1 MLEIKKDLKK
11 FWAINTRLNNH
22 RHFQC
27 LKNRNFH
34 FIKELKKA
42 QNWGDIMKKKFF
54 FLFSFFLGFLS
65 FVWLILRSGTKPSR
79 INYPCQKMAA
89 IYTKQWF
96 GIFLLPVLG
105 LGFFQKNTKTIFLAV
120 SAICLILLI
129 FFLSNFQ
136 KTEAEDPSPLQI
148 TPYQNTN
155 TSSDIFVL
163 KNTDGDEIADLI
175 SLMEKEGFFFYKTET
190 SPQGLIGKDDVVL
203 LKVNSQWPE
212 RGGTNTDLVKS
223 LITQICNHPLGFE
236 GEIIIADN
244 GQGRGSLSRE
254 KSNAKDISQS
264 MEKVAECFKENYKVS
279 TYLWDEIRRKEVGEY
294 EKGDMEDGYIVEDG
308 EDEDTGIIISY
319 PKFKSKFGTFVSFK
333 KGIFDEDKG
342 DYEKDRLKIINMPVL
357 KSHST
362 YGTSGAIKNYMGVP
376 AVDLTEGNPHNSVG
390 SGGMA
395 TLMTMT
401 RMPVLHIVDAIWTN
415 PYGGPSS
422 SYEEAL
428 MTRTILA
435 GVDPVALD
443 YWGAKNILLPSV
455 DPDKGDFKSG
465 FTPDMMDP
473 DNLQKRRAF
482 GYWLELT
489 LSEFRRN
496 GYNFTKDPEK
506 IKVHMK
512 VL

>member
-1 MLEIKKDLKK
+1 MEEIKKEGLEEAFGD
-11 FWAINTRLNNH
+11 
-22 RHFQC
+22 Q
-27 LKNRNFH
+27 
-34 FIKELKKA
+34 KA
-42 QNWGDIMKKKFF
+42 RTWEGIMKKKFS

-79 INYPCQKMAA
+79 IGYPCQKIAA

-105 LGFFQKNTKTIFLAV
+105 LEFFQKNKKTILLAV
-120 SAICLILLI
+120 SAIFFILLI
-129 FFLSNFQ
+129 FSLSNFQ
-136 KTEAEDPSPLQI
+136 KTGAEDPLPLQI
-148 TPYQNTN
+148 TPYQYTN

-223 LITQICNHPLGFE
+223 LITHICDHPLGFE

-244 GQGRGSLSRE
+244 GQGSGSLSRE
-254 KSNAKDISQS
+254 KSNAKDHSQS
-264 MEKVAECFKENYKVS
+264 MEKVAEYFKEDYKVS
-279 TYLWDEIRRKEVGEY
+279 TYLWDDIRRKEVGEY

-319 PKFKSKFGTFVSFK
+319 PKFKSRFGTLVSFK
-333 KGIFDEDKG
+333 RGIFDKDKG
-342 DYEKDRLKIINMPVL
+342 GYEKDHLKIINMPVL
-357 KSHST
+357 KAHYI

-376 AVDLTEGNPHNSVG
+376 ANELTGWNPHNCVG

-401 RMPVLHIVDAIWTN
+401 RMPVLHLIDAIWTN
-415 PYGGPSS
+415 PYGGPKI

-455 DPDKGDFKSG
+455 DPDKVKYG
-465 FTPDMMDP
+465 FPPDMMDP
-473 DNLQKRRAF
+473 DNLNPLNPTQDAEIPESRPF

-489 LSEFRRN
+489 LREFRRN
-496 GYNFTKDPEK
+496 GYHFTKDPEK

-512 VL
+512 IL

>member
-1 MLEIKKDLKK
+1 MVEIKKEGLEEALGNQNPVAQPPASPMSQEQE
-11 FWAINTRLNNH
+11 FS
-22 RHFQC
+22 
-27 LKNRNFH
+27 FH
-34 FIKELKKA
+34 QGAQKA
-42 QNWGDIMKKKFF
+42 QTWGDIMKKKFS
-54 FLFSFFLGFLS
+54 FLFYFLLGFLS

-79 INYPCQKMAA
+79 IDYPCQKMAA

-105 LGFFQKNTKTIFLAV
+105 LGFFKKNKNTIFLTV
-120 SAICLILLI
+120 SAIFLI
-129 FFLSNFQ
+129 FLIFLLSNFQ
-136 KTEAEDPSPLQI
+136 KTEAEDPLPLQI
-148 TPYQNTN
+148 TSYQNTN

-163 KNTDGDEIADLI
+163 KNTDGDEVADLI
-175 SLMEKEGFFFYKTET
+175 SIMEEKGFFFYKTET
-190 SPQGLIGKDDVVL
+190 SQGLIGKDDVVL
-203 LKVNSQWPE
+203 LKVNAQWSE

-223 LITQICNHPLGFE
+223 LITQICDHPLGFE

-244 GQGRGSLSRE
+244 GQGRGSLSWKR
-254 KSNAKDISQS
+254 SNAKDISQS
-264 MEKVAECFKENYKVS
+264 MEKVAEYFKEDYKVS
-279 TYLWDEIRRKEVGEY
+279 TYLWDEIREKEVGEY
-294 EKGDMEDGYIVEDG
+294 EKGDMEDGYIIEDG

-319 PKFKSKFGTFVSFK
+319 PKFKSRFGTFVSFK

-342 DYEKDRLKIINMPVL
+342 NYEKDRLKIINMPVL

-362 YGTSGAIKNYMGVP
+362 YGTTGAIKNYMGVP
-376 AVDLTEGNPHNSVG
+376 ANELTGRNPHNSVG

-415 PYGGPSS
+415 PHTGPSS
-422 SYEEAL
+422 SYEDAL
-428 MTRTILA
+428 MTRTVLA
-435 GVDPVALD
+435 GADPVALD
-443 YWGAKNILLPSV
+443 FWGAKNILLPSV
-455 DPDKGDFKSG
+455 DPDKKDFKSG

-496 GYNFTKDPEK
+496 GYNFTKDTEK

-512 VL
+512 

>member
-1 MLEIKKDLKK
+1 
-11 FWAINTRLNNH
+11 
-22 RHFQC
+22 
-27 LKNRNFH
+27 
-34 FIKELKKA
+34 
-42 QNWGDIMKKKFF
+42 MKKKFSF
-54 FLFSFFLGFLS
+54 IFSFILGFLS

-79 INYPCQKMAA
+79 IHYPCQQMAA
-89 IYTKQWF
+89 VYTKQWF

-105 LGFFQKNTKTIFLAV
+105 LGVFQKNKKKIFLAV
-120 SAICLILLI
+120 SAILLIFLI

-136 KTEAEDPSPLQI
+136 KTGAEDPLPLQI
-148 TPYQNTN
+148 TPDQNTN

-163 KNTDGDEIADLI
+163 KNTDGDDVADLT
-175 SLMEKEGFFFYKTET
+175 SLMEEEGFFFYKTET

-203 LKVNSQWPE
+203 LKVNAQWPE

-244 GQGRGSLSRE
+244 GQGSGSLSRE
-254 KSNAKDISQS
+254 KSNAKDHSQS
-264 MEKVAECFKENYKVS
+264 MEKVAEYFKEDYKVS
-279 TYLWDEIRRKEVGEY
+279 TYLWDEIMGKEVGEY
-294 EKGDMEDGYIVEDG
+294 EKGDMEDGYVIEDG

-319 PKFKSKFGTFVSFK
+319 PKFKSRFGTFISFK

-342 DYEKDRLKIINMPVL
+342 DYEKYRLKIINMPVL
-357 KSHST
+357 KSHYI

-376 AVDLTEGNPHNSVG
+376 ANYLTKGNPHYSVG

-401 RMPVLHIVDAIWTN
+401 RMPVLHLIDAIWIN
-415 PYGGPSS
+415 PYWGPKS
-422 SYEEAL
+422 SYKEAL

-435 GVDPVALD
+435 GTDPVALD
-443 YWGAKNILLPSV
+443 FWGAKNILLASF
-455 DPDKGDFKSG
+455 DPEDSSFP
-465 FTPDMMDP
+465 PDMMDP
-473 DNLQKRRAF
+473 DNLNPLNPNQNAEIPESRAF

>member
-1 MLEIKKDLKK
+1 
-11 FWAINTRLNNH
+11 
-22 RHFQC
+22 
-27 LKNRNFH
+27 
-34 FIKELKKA
+34 
-42 QNWGDIMKKKFF
+42 MKKKFSLLLY
-54 FLFSFFLGFLS
+54 FLLGFSS
-65 FVWLILRSGTKPSR
+65 FVWLILRSGTKLSR

-89 IYTKQWF
+89 INTKQWF

-105 LGFFQKNTKTIFLAV
+105 LESFKKNKRTIFLAV
-120 SAICLILLI
+120 SAIFLFSLI
-129 FFLSNFQ
+129 FLLSNLQ
-136 KTEAEDPSPLQI
+136 KTVAEDPLSLQI
-148 TPYQNTN
+148 TSYQDTN

-163 KNTDGDEIADLI
+163 KNTDGDNVADLI
-175 SLMEKEGFFFYKTET
+175 SIMEEEGFFFYKTET
-190 SPQGLIGKDDVVL
+190 SQGLIGKDDVVL

-223 LITQICNHPLGFE
+223 LIAQICDHPLGFE
-236 GEIIIADN
+236 GEIIIADS
-244 GQGRGSLSRE
+244 GQGRGSLSWK

-264 MEKVAECFKENYKVS
+264 MEKVAEYFKEDYKVS
-279 TYLWDEIRRKEVGEY
+279 TYLWDEITGKEVDEY

-319 PKFKSKFGTFVSFK
+319 PKFKSRFGTFVSFK
-333 KGIFDEDKG
+333 KGIFNEDKG

-357 KSHST
+357 KSHTT
-362 YGTSGAIKNYMGVP
+362 YGTTGAIKNYMGVP
-376 AVDLTEGNPHNSVG
+376 ANDMTGSNPHNSVG

-415 PYGGPSS
+415 PHGGPSS
-422 SYEEAL
+422 SYEDAL
-428 MTRTILA
+428 MTRTVLA
-435 GVDPVALD
+435 GADPVALD
-443 YWGAKNILLPSV
+443 FWGAKNILLPSV
-455 DPDKGDFKSG
+455 DPDRVKYG

-473 DNLQKRRAF
+473 DNLQKRGAF

-512 VL
+512 

>member
-1 MLEIKKDLKK
+1 
-11 FWAINTRLNNH
+11 
-22 RHFQC
+22 
-27 LKNRNFH
+27 
-34 FIKELKKA
+34 
-42 QNWGDIMKKKFF
+42 MKKKFS
-54 FLFSFFLGFLS
+54 FLFYFLLGFLS

-79 INYPCQKMAA
+79 IGYPCQKIAA

-105 LGFFQKNTKTIFLAV
+105 LEFFQKNKKTIFLVV
-120 SAICLILLI
+120 SAIFLI
-129 FFLSNFQ
+129 FLLSNFQ
-136 KTEAEDPSPLQI
+136 KTEAEDPLPLQI
-148 TPYQNTN
+148 TSYQNTN

-163 KNTDGDEIADLI
+163 KNTDGDEVADLI
-175 SLMEKEGFFFYKTET
+175 SIMEEEGFFFYKTET

-203 LKVNSQWPE
+203 LKVNAQWPE

-244 GQGRGSLSRE
+244 GQGNGSLSRE
-254 KSNAKDISQS
+254 TSNAKDISQS
-264 MEKVAECFKENYKVS
+264 MEKVAEYFKEDCKVS
-279 TYLWDEIRRKEVGEY
+279 TYLWDEIRGKEVSEY
-294 EKGDMEDGYIVEDG
+294 EKGDMEDGYVVEDG

-319 PKFKSKFGTFVSFK
+319 PKFKSRFGTFVSFK

-342 DYEKDRLKIINMPVL
+342 VYEKDRLKIINMPVL
-357 KSHST
+357 KSHFI
-362 YGTSGAIKNYMGVP
+362 YGTTGAIKNYMGVP
-376 AVDLTEGNPHNSVG
+376 ANKLTGGNPHNSVG

-401 RMPVLHIVDAIWTN
+401 RMPVLHIVDAIWIN
-415 PYGGPSS
+415 PHTGPLS
-422 SYEEAL
+422 SYEDAL

-435 GVDPVALD
+435 GTDPVALD
-443 YWGAKNILLPSV
+443 FWGAKNILLPSV
-455 DPDKGDFKSG
+455 DPDREDFKYD

-473 DNLQKRRAF
+473 DNLNPTGGAEIPESKAF

-512 VL
+512 ELATQDMY

>member
-1 MLEIKKDLKK
+1 MEEINKKGLEETLGD
-11 FWAINTRLNNH
+11 
-22 RHFQC
+22 Q
-27 LKNRNFH
+27 
-34 FIKELKKA
+34 KA
-42 QNWGDIMKKKFF
+42 QTWGDIMKKKFS
-54 FLFSFFLGFLS
+54 FLFYFLLGFLS

-79 INYPCQKMAA
+79 IHYPCQQMAA

-105 LGFFQKNTKTIFLAV
+105 LGVFQKNKKKIFLAV
-120 SAICLILLI
+120 SAILLI
-129 FFLSNFQ
+129 FLIFLLGNFQ
-136 KTEAEDPSPLQI
+136 KTEAEDPLPLQI
-148 TPYQNTN
+148 TSDQDTN
-155 TSSDIFVL
+155 ASSDIFVL
-163 KNTDGDEIADLI
+163 KNTDGDEVADLI
-175 SLMEKEGFFFYKTET
+175 SLMEEEGFFFYKTET
-190 SPQGLIGKDDVVL
+190 SQGLIGKDDVVL
-203 LKVNSQWPE
+203 LEVNAQWPE

-223 LITQICNHPLGFE
+223 LITQICDHPLGFE

-244 GQGRGSLSRE
+244 GQGRGSLSWD
-254 KSNAKDISQS
+254 KSNAKDHSQS
-264 MEKVAECFKENYKVS
+264 MEKVAEYFKEDYKVS
-279 TYLWDEIRRKEVGEY
+279 TYLWDDIRRKKVGEY

-319 PKFKSKFGTFVSFK
+319 PKFKSRFGTLVSFK
-333 KGIFDEDKG
+333 KGIFDQDKG

-357 KSHST
+357 KSHSI
-362 YGTSGAIKNYMGVP
+362 YGTTGAIKNYMGVP
-376 AVDLTEGNPHNSVG
+376 ANGLTGSNPHNSVG

-401 RMPVLHIVDAIWTN
+401 RMPVLHLVDAIWTN
-415 PYGGPSS
+415 PYEGPRS
-422 SYEEAL
+422 SYEDAL
-428 MTRTILA
+428 MTRTILS

-455 DPDKGDFKSG
+455 DPDRVKSG
-465 FTPDMMDP
+465 FSPDMMDP

>member
-1 MLEIKKDLKK
+1 
-11 FWAINTRLNNH
+11 
-22 RHFQC
+22 
-27 LKNRNFH
+27 
-34 FIKELKKA
+34 
-42 QNWGDIMKKKFF
+42 MKKKFS
-54 FLFSFFLGFLS
+54 FLLYFFLGFLS

-79 INYPCQKMAA
+79 INYPCQKMAV

-96 GIFLLPVLG
+96 GLFLLPVLG
-105 LGFFQKNTKTIFLAV
+105 LGFFKKNKKTIFLVV
-120 SAICLILLI
+120 SGIFL
-129 FFLSNFQ
+129 FFLLNNFQ
-136 KTEAEDPSPLQI
+136 KIEAEDLLLPQI
-148 TPYQNTN
+148 TSYQDTN

-163 KNTDGDEIADLI
+163 KNTDGDDITDLI
-175 SLMEKEGFFFYKTET
+175 SIMEEEGFFFYKTET
-190 SPQGLIGKDDVVL
+190 SQGLIGKDDVVL

-223 LITQICNHPLGFE
+223 VIAQICDHPLGFE
-236 GEIIIADN
+236 GEIIIADS
-244 GQGRGSLSRE
+244 GQGRGSLSWKR
-254 KSNAKDISQS
+254 SNAKDISQS
-264 MEKVAECFKENYKVS
+264 MEKVAEYFKEDYKVS
-279 TYLWDEIRRKEVGEY
+279 TYLWDDIRRKEVSEY
-294 EKGDMEDGYIVEDG
+294 EKGDMKDGYIVEDG

-319 PKFKSKFGTFVSFK
+319 PKFESRFGTYVSFK

-357 KSHST
+357 KSHII
-362 YGTSGAIKNYMGVP
+362 YGTTGAIKNYMGVP
-376 AVDLTEGNPHNSVG
+376 SNELTNRNPHNSVG

-415 PYGGPSS
+415 PHGGPSS
-422 SYEEAL
+422 SYEDAL

-435 GVDPVALD
+435 GADPVALD
-443 YWGAKNILLPSV
+443 FWGAKNILLPSV
-455 DPDKGDFKSG
+455 DPDRKDFKFG

-473 DNLQKRRAF
+473 HNLQKRGAF

-496 GYNFTKDPEK
+496 GYNFTKNPEK

-512 VL
+512 

>member
-1 MLEIKKDLKK
+1 M
-11 FWAINTRLNNH
+11 
-22 RHFQC
+22 
-27 LKNRNFH
+27 
-34 FIKELKKA
+34 
-42 QNWGDIMKKKFF
+42 
-54 FLFSFFLGFLS
+54 S

-79 INYPCQKMAA
+79 IDYPCQKMAA

-105 LGFFQKNTKTIFLAV
+105 LGFFKKNKKTIFLAV
-120 SAICLILLI
+120 SAIFLFSLI
-129 FFLSNFQ
+129 FLFINLQ
-136 KTEAEDPSPLQI
+136 KTEAEDPLPLQI
-148 TPYQNTN
+148 TSYQDTD

-163 KNTDGDEIADLI
+163 TNTDGDNVADLI
-175 SLMEKEGFFFYKTET
+175 SLMEEEGFFFYKTET
-190 SPQGLIGKDDVVL
+190 SQGLIGKDDVVL
-203 LKVNSQWPE
+203 LKVNAQWPE

-244 GQGRGSLSRE
+244 GQGVGSLSWK

-264 MEKVAECFKENYKVS
+264 MEKVAEYFKEDYKVS
-279 TYLWDEIRRKEVGEY
+279 TYLWDEIGKKEVGEY
-294 EKGDMEDGYIVEDG
+294 EKGDMEDGYVIEDG

-319 PKFKSKFGTFVSFK
+319 PKFKSRFGTFVSFK
-333 KGIFDEDKG
+333 KGIFDKDKG

-357 KSHST
+357 KSHYI
-362 YGTSGAIKNYMGVP
+362 YGTTGANKNYMGVP
-376 AVDLTEGNPHNSVG
+376 AKMLTRVNPHYSVG

-401 RMPVLHIVDAIWTN
+401 RMPVLHIVDAIWIN
-415 PYGGPSS
+415 PHTGPRS
-422 SYEEAL
+422 SYEDAL

-435 GVDPVALD
+435 GADPVALD
-443 YWGAKNILLPSV
+443 FWGAKNILLPSV
-455 DPDKGDFKSG
+455 DPDRVESG
-465 FTPDMMDP
+465 FPDMMDP
-473 DNLQKRRAF
+473 DNLNPLNPTQNAEIRESRAF

>member
-1 MLEIKKDLKK
+1 
-11 FWAINTRLNNH
+11 
-22 RHFQC
+22 
-27 LKNRNFH
+27 
-34 FIKELKKA
+34 
-42 QNWGDIMKKKFF
+42 MKKKFS
-54 FLFSFFLGFLS
+54 FLLYFLLGILS
-65 FVWLILRSGTKPSR
+65 FVWLILRSGTRPSR

-89 IYTKQWF
+89 IYTTQWF

-105 LGFFQKNTKTIFLAV
+105 LGFFKKNKKRIFIAV
-120 SAICLILLI
+120 SAILLILPI

-136 KTEAEDPSPLQI
+136 KIGAKNPLPLQI
-148 TPYQNTN
+148 TSYQDTN

-163 KNTDGDEIADLI
+163 TNTKGDDVANLI
-175 SLMEKEGFFFYKTET
+175 SLMEEEGFFFYKTET
-190 SPQGLIGKDDVVL
+190 SQGLIGKDDVVL
-203 LKVNSQWPE
+203 LKVNAQWPE

-223 LITQICNHPLGFE
+223 LITQICDHPLGFE
-236 GEIIIADN
+236 GEIIIADS
-244 GQGRGSLSRE
+244 GQGRGNLSRE
-254 KSNAKDISQS
+254 RSNAQDISQS
-264 MEKVAECFKENYKVS
+264 MEKVAAYFKEDYKVS
-279 TYLWDEIRRKEVGEY
+279 TYLWDDIREKEVDEY

-308 EDEDTGIIISY
+308 EDKDTGIIISY
-319 PKFKSKFGTFVSFK
+319 PKFRSRFGTFISFK

-342 DYEKDRLKIINMPVL
+342 DYEKDRLKIINIPVL
-357 KSHST
+357 KSHSI
-362 YGTSGAIKNYMGVP
+362 YGTTGAIKNYMGVP
-376 AVDLTEGNPHNSVG
+376 ANGLTGSNPHNSVG

-401 RMPVLHIVDAIWTN
+401 RMPVLHLVDAIWTN

-422 SYEEAL
+422 SYEDAV

-435 GVDPVALD
+435 GADPVALD
-443 YWGAKNILLPSV
+443 FWGAKNILLPSV
-455 DPDKGDFKSG
+455 DPDRVKSG

-496 GYNFTKDPEK
+496 GYNFTKDSEK

-512 VL
+512 GPATQDMY

>member
-1 MLEIKKDLKK
+1 
-11 FWAINTRLNNH
+11 
-22 RHFQC
+22 
-27 LKNRNFH
+27 
-34 FIKELKKA
+34 
-42 QNWGDIMKKKFF
+42 MKKKFF

-105 LGFFQKNTKTIFLAV
+105 LGFFQKNKKTILLAA
-120 SAICLILLI
+120 SDICLILLI
-129 FFLSNFQ
+129 FLLSNSQ
-136 KTEAEDPSPLQI
+136 KTEAEDPLPLQI
-148 TPYQNTN
+148 TPDQNTN

-415 PYGGPSS
+415 PYGGD
-422 SYEEAL
+422 
-428 MTRTILA
+428 R
-435 GVDPVALD
+435 
-443 YWGAKNILLPSV
+443 KSV
-455 DPDKGDFKSG
+455 
-465 FTPDMMDP
+465 
-473 DNLQKRRAF
+473 
-482 GYWLELT
+482 
-489 LSEFRRN
+489 
-496 GYNFTKDPEK
+496 
-506 IKVHMK
+506 V
-512 VL
+512 